1 MNINFLEIAKASM
14 ILFAVIDIIG
24 SLPIVVKLKTNA
36 GGKIESGKASLVA
49 GGIMLLFLFVG
60 EKILGFIGIDAGSF
74 AIAGAFI
81 LFFMALEMVLGISLF
96 KQDENM
102 VKTASIVP
110 LAFPMIAGAGSMT
123 SILSL
128 RAEYESI
135 NIAIAIVINIAIVF
149 MVLKLSGWFERKLG
163 KGGIAII
170 EKVFGIILL
179 AISVKLFTTGIK
191 SIFY

>member
-1 MNINFLEIAKASM
+1 MSIDFIEIAKASM

-49 GGIMLLFLFVG
+49 GSIMILFLFLG
-60 EKILGFIGIDAGSF
+60 EKILEFIGIDAASF
-74 AIAGAFI
+74 GIAGAFI
-81 LFFMALEMVLGISLF
+81 LFFMALEMVLGVNLF
-96 KQDENM
+96 KEDENTA
-102 VKTASIVP
+102 KTASIVP

-135 NIAIAIVINIAIVF
+135 NITIAIILNIAFVF
-149 MVLKLSGWFERKLG
+149 LVLKMSGWFERKLG
-163 KGGIAII
+163 KSGIAII

-179 AISVKLFTTGIK
+179 AIAVKLFTSGIK

>member
-1 MNINFLEIAKASM
+1 MNFDIIQIAKASM

-24 SLPIVVKLKTNA
+24 SLPIVVKLKATA
-36 GGKIESGKASLVA
+36 GGKIESGKASVVA
-49 GGIMLLFLFVG
+49 GTIMLLFLFVG
-60 EKILGFIGIDAGSF
+60 EKILNFIGIDVASFGIAGS
-74 AIAGAFI
+74 FI
-81 LFFMALEMVLGISLF
+81 LFFMALEMVLNIKLF
-96 KQDENM
+96 NEDENT

-135 NIAIAIVINIAIVF
+135 NIAIAIVLNIAFVF
-149 MVLKLSGWFERKLG
+149 LVLRLSGWFERKLG
-163 KGGIAII
+163 KSGIAII

-179 AISVKLFTTGIK
+179 AIAVKLFTTGIK
-191 SIFY
+191 TIFY